1 MDTGNVKRYHL
12 EPEKRKLVRK
22 VYAGILKLRK
32 RARGK
37 KNEFDY
43 YFSEPVADKTIFISG
58 LGRSVR
64 GSMQYLLNELNSNDL
79 YKDYTIYV
87 RTAKSTDAIV
97 RDYIEQNGW
106 TRTEAVS
113 KGFARYMESCKYLI
127 TESYFPYTWIRRP
140 GQVMIDLWHGT
151 PLKRLGVLKSG
162 DKCHKTAIQQKNFLS
177 ADYLLYPND
186 FTRDVMWR
194 SYGITSLLSAKALMM
209 GYPRTAGIL
218 KAAEAMDENVVKQ
231 LAPNGEH
238 IYAYMP
244 TFRGHLSDEEAI
256 ARETDFLDYIDAH
269 LRDDQILY
277 VNLHHHIK
285 EGLDCS
291 GYKHIRLFP
300 PLLDSY
306 VLLAA
311 SEALISDYSSV
322 FFDYLVLKKH
332 IILYI
337 EDIDSYLEHHGLN
350 LDIESLPFDL
360 ARDRESV
367 VSMLNAGKQYD
378 DSGYFETM
386 CGHDEADNPEKFCR
400 LFVGDEEGLAISEI
414 PGNDKL
420 KALLYTD
427 YCASGR
433 DTDRLV
439 AVNEAY
445 DHNTAELY
453 IGVDE
458 FKTDDNMDGAYPF
471 LHDALVLTSRDD
483 NTLSSVGAPVLK
495 MYKDGKMSFN
505 AAMRLLQFEYAL
517 IAKRMY
523 GDADAAF
530 DMLAAYDTVNPEIIL
545 AFALSEAKN
554 KVLFISDRL
563 EEALK
568 EGDRFLKDAIRY
580 AAPYCVAIAV
590 SDPAKR
596 QLTEGIIKGSDRA
609 KLTDIE
615 TAEDVIQLLEEI
627 NK

>member
-1 MDTGNVKRYHL
+1 MDTGNVRRYHL
-12 EPEKRKLVRK
+12 EPEKRRLVRK

-43 YFSEPVADKTIFISG
+43 FFSEPVVDKTIFVSG

-87 RTAKSTDAIV
+87 RTAKSTDAVV
-97 RDYIEQNGW
+97 RDYIEQNEW
-106 TRTEAVS
+106 TRTKAVP
-113 KGFARYMESCKYLI
+113 KGFAQYLESCKYLI
-127 TESYFPYTWIRRP
+127 TESYLPYTWIRRP

-177 ADYLLYPND
+177 ADYLLYPNN
-186 FTRDVMWR
+186 FTRDIMWR

-218 KAAEAMDENVVKQ
+218 KAAEAMDKNVVKQ

-256 ARETDFLDYIDAH
+256 ARETDFLNYIDEH

-367 VSMLNAGKQYD
+367 ISMLNAGKQYD
-378 DSGYFETM
+378 DSGFFEAM
-386 CGHDEADNPEKFCR
+386 CGHDEADNPEKFCK
-400 LFVGDEEGLAISEI
+400 LFLGDEEGLAISDI
-414 PGNDKL
+414 PDNDKL

-427 YCASGR
+427 YCATGK

-439 AVNEAY
+439 AINEAY
-445 DHNTAELY
+445 ERDKAEIY

-471 LHDALVLTSRDD
+471 LHDAFVLASRD
-483 NTLSSVGAPVLK
+483 NFTLSSVGAPVLK

-554 KVLFISDRL
+554 KMLFISDRM
-563 EEALK
+563 EKALND
-568 EGDRFLKDAIRY
+568 GDRFLRDAVKY

-590 SDPAKR
+590 SDPGKR
-596 QLTEGIIKGSDRA
+596 QLIEGVIKGCDRA